1 MVTLTPEEI
10 GELRIFKS
18 SAKRSRREYDRAN
31 ILLLLHKGKKD
42 AEIEDFLEVERT
54 TIWRTKKNF
63 LKEGLLSALGEKPR
77 SGQPKKY
84 GPAQEAEVVAL
95 ACSDA
100 PKGRARW
107 TLELM
112 EDTLKKKEGMETI
125 NRETIRLMLKK
136 TNVSL
141 G

>member
-1 MVTLTPEEI
+1 MKKAIITLTPEEI
-10 GELRIFKS
+10 EELRNFKS
-18 SAKRSRREYDRAN
+18 AAKRSLREYDRAN

-54 TIWRTKKNF
+54 TIWRTKTNF
-63 LKEGLLSALGEKPR
+63 LNQGLQAALGEKPR

-100 PKGRARW
+100 PKGRLRW

-112 EDTLKKKEGMETI
+112 EKTLNKKEGMEPEAPKANPCRT
-125 NRETIRLMLKK
+125 L
-136 TNVSL
+136 
-141 G
+141 